1 MKVRLTYVFDAYCGW
16 CYGFGPAIR
25 DFAAANAGR
34 IDLEVVSGGLFTGAR
49 VAPIG
54 TMPHVADANARIAE
68 LTGAEFGPGYRA
80 LVADGRFEMDSTAAA
95 TGFAALRAAAPG
107 QALDAAEAMQRAF
120 YFDGLS
126 LSEASTYR
134 RVAEQQGLAADAV
147 LTAFTAPLSPTP
159 AAQDFTRAAR
169 LGATSYPTLLLHT
182 GTGVLRLGGP
192 TATATQLTA
201 ALDRHLASI
210 SH

>member
-1 MKVRLTYVFDAYCGW
+1 MKARLTYVFDAYCGW
-16 CYGFGPAIR
+16 CYGFGPVIR
-25 DFAAANAGR
+25 DFAAANSGR
-34 IDLEVVSGGLFTGAR
+34 IDLDVVSGGLFTGAR

-54 TMPHVADANARIAE
+54 TMPYVADANARIAE
-68 LTGAEFGPGYRA
+68 LTGAEFGPGYHA
-80 LVADGRFEMDSTAAA
+80 LVAGGRFEMDSTAAA
-95 TGFAALRAAAPG
+95 AGFAALRAAAPG

-134 RVAEQQGLAADAV
+134 HIAGQLGLAADTV
-147 LTAFTAPLSPTP
+147 LTAFDARTG

-169 LGATSYPTLLLHT
+169 LGVTSYPTLLLHT

-192 TATATQLTA
+192 AATAAQLTA
-201 ALDRHLASI
+201 ALDRHLTSF

>member
-1 MKVRLTYVFDAYCGW
+1 MKARLTYVFDAYCGW
-16 CYGFGPAIR
+16 CYGFGPAVAG
-25 DFAAANAGR
+25 FAAANAGR
-34 IDLEVVSGGLFTGAR
+34 IELDVVSGGLFTGAR

-54 TMPHVADANARIAE
+54 TMPYVADANARIAE

-95 TGFAALRAAAPG
+95 AGFAALRAAAPG
-107 QALDAAEAMQRAF
+107 QALAAAEAMQRAF

-134 RVAEQQGLAADAV
+134 HIAGLLGLAADDV
-147 LTAFTAPLSPTP
+147 LTAFNARTG

-169 LGATSYPTLLLHT
+169 LGVTSYPTLLLHT

-192 TATATQLTA
+192 AATAAQLTD
-201 ALDRHLASI
+201 ALDRHLASA